1 MTEQVTPYKNSSL
14 NKKQQVAQMF
24 NNIAWRY
31 DFLNHFLSFGID
43 KYWRRRAI
51 AKLRETHP
59 QIILDVACGTADLAL
74 AAMRLKPSKIYGIDI
89 SSDMLAI
96 GKEKIRKKKLQ
107 ERIELLESDSE
118 NLIFEDN
125 KFDAL
130 TVGFGVRNFEN
141 LEKGLSEMLRV
152 LKPGAKAVIL
162 EFSKPSSAFISH
174 LYSFYS
180 SRVCPWLG
188 NKLSK
193 DPAAYTY
200 LNRSVEAFPEGENF
214 ATILRKTG
222 YKEVEVL
229 PLTFG
234 VVSIYTGVKSK

>member
-1 MTEQVTPYKNSSL
+1 MTEPVTPYKNSSL
-14 NKKQQVAQMF
+14 NKKQQVAKMF

-43 KYWRRRAI
+43 KYWRRAAI
-51 AKLRETHP
+51 EQLKIVRPKL
-59 QIILDVACGTADLAL
+59 ILDVASGTADLAL
-74 AAMRLKPSKIYGIDI
+74 AAMKLNPAKVYGIDI
-89 SSDMLAI
+89 STDMLAI
-96 GKEKIRKKKLQ
+96 GREKIRKKMLQ
-107 ERIELLESDSE
+107 EKIELLESDSE
-118 NLIFEDN
+118 NMIFEDN

-152 LKPGAKAVIL
+152 LKPGGKAVIL
-162 EFSKPSSAFISH
+162 EFSKPSSAVIGK
-174 LYSFYS
+174 LYTFYS
-180 SRVCPWLG
+180 SKVCPWLG
-188 NKLSK
+188 NKISK

-222 YKEVEVL
+222 YKEVDVKT
-229 PLTFG
+229 LTFG
-234 VVSIYTGVKSK
+234 VASIYTGIK

>member
-1 MTEQVTPYKNSSL
+1 
-14 NKKQQVAQMF
+14 MF

-43 KYWRRRAI
+43 KYWRR
-51 AKLRETHP
+51 KTVSVLKKDKTEL
-59 QIILDVACGTADLAL
+59 ILDVATGTGDLAISCL
-74 AAMRLKPSKIYGIDI
+74 RLKPLKIYGVDI
-89 SSDMLAI
+89 SEDMLKI
-96 GKEKIRKKKLQ
+96 GRDKLRKKNVLSK
-107 ERIELLESDSE
+107 IELIESDSE

-125 KFDAL
+125 KFDAI

-152 LKPGAKAVIL
+152 LKPGAKAAIL
-162 EFSKPSSAFISH
+162 EFSKPKNPIIRT

-180 SRVCPWLG
+180 SKVCPWLG
-188 NKLSK
+188 NLISK
-193 DPAAYTY
+193 DPIAYTY
-200 LNRSVEAFPEGENF
+200 LNKSVEAFPEGENF

-222 YKEVEVL
+222 YKDVKIH

-234 VVSIYTGVKSK
+234 VVTIYTGRK

>member
-1 MTEQVTPYKNSSL
+1 MMSESVTPYHDSKL
-14 NKKQQVAQMF
+14 NKKQQVAKMF
-24 NNIAWRY
+24 NSIAWRY
-31 DFLNHFLSFGID
+31 DFLNHFLSFGVD
-43 KYWRRRAI
+43 KYWRRKTVAQLKEDKPR
-51 AKLRETHP
+51 L
-59 QIILDVACGTADLAL
+59 ILDVASGTADLAISSL
-74 AAMRLKPSKIYGIDI
+74 RLNPLKVYGIDI
-89 SSDMLAI
+89 SEDMLKI
-96 GKEKIRKKKLQ
+96 GREKLRKKKLQ
-107 ERIELLESDSE
+107 EKIELIESDSE

-125 KFDAL
+125 KFDAI

-162 EFSKPSSAFISH
+162 EFSKPKNSIIQT

-188 NKLSK
+188 NMISK
-193 DPAAYTY
+193 DPIAYTY
-200 LNRSVEAFPEGENF
+200 LNKSVEAFPEGENF

-222 YKEVEVL
+222 YKDVKIQ

-234 VVSIYTGVKSK
+234 VVTIYTGRK